1 MKKLKNNIFFKI
13 GIIIVIMLVLLIPT
27 SMVQN
32 LVHEREYVQERAIN
46 GVSEQW
52 GNGQTLTGPYLS
64 IPYDKYVRQYSKKDS
79 AYKVV
84 KLKEWLYYLPEELK
98 VAGEINPEKR
108 YRGIYEVVVYESM
121 FNLSGKF
128 APIDFNQFEIEEKDV
143 HFDKATLNIG
153 ITDLKGIE
161 KQIAL
166 DWNKSKVLFNSGT
179 STRDIVTSGI
189 NGTVLVSGSDSMNYS
204 FSMDLDLKG
213 SQHIYFVP
221 VGKTTDV
228 SMKSNWPTPC
238 FSGTYL
244 PDERRVS
251 ESGFDANWNILH
263 LNRNYPQSWIGAAHK
278 VDYSSFGTDLLLPV
292 DNYKKY
298 YRVAKYAIL
307 FLVLT
312 FMVFFFVEVLNKVF
326 IHPIQYLL
334 VGIALIVFYSLLL
347 AFSEHVIFDLA
358 YIIAS
363 TLTLVL
369 ITGYT
374 AAILK
379 SKKIGGLIFGILL
392 VMYTFIFTIIQ
403 LEDYALLI
411 GSIGIF
417 IILGM
422 VMYFSRKIDW
432 YSIKIGHQEPGKES
446 DETKKLD

>member
-27 SMVQN
+27 SMVQS

-46 GVSEQW
+46 EVSEKW

-128 APIDFNQFEIEEKDV
+128 APIDFTQFEIEEKDV

-179 STRDIVTSGI
+179 STRDIVNSGI
-189 NGTVLVSGSDSMNYS
+189 NGSVPVSGSDSMNYS

-228 SMKSNWPTPC
+228 SMKSNWPTPS

-244 PDERRVS
+244 PDEREIS
-251 ESGFDANWNILH
+251 DSGFVANWNILH
-263 LNRNYPQSWIGAAHK
+263 LNRNYPQSWIGSSHQ

-292 DNYKKY
+292 DNYKKS

-347 AFSEHVIFDLA
+347 AFSEHVIFNVA
-358 YIIAS
+358 YILAS
-363 TLTLVL
+363 FLTLVL

-411 GSIGIF
+411 GSIGVF
-417 IILGM
+417 LILGM

-432 YSIKIGHQEPGKES
+432 YTIRIGSQDES
-446 DETKKLD
+446 KNETVS